1 MGQVSNVGTGG
12 TFAADARQLGLDQ
25 AEQAQLVQ
33 KVRAWYVEKESSPD
47 EGKCR
52 TTIGGRPY
60 EVQFKHSK
68 PKNNLTC
75 LSVKKAVGGGAYS

>member
-1 MGQVSNVGTGG
+1 MGQVNNVGTGG

-25 AEQAQLVQ
+25 AELVK
-33 KVRAWYVEKESSPD
+33 KVRAWYVAKESSPD

-52 TTIGGRPY
+52 IAMDGRAY
-60 EVQFKHSK
+60 EVQFTHSK